1 MPKGSAQFTGL
12 VAVRGTAEP
21 ASTPRALPIINSLVI
36 WLVEARYLAR
46 THCGL
51 KAMLR
56 NAYVIACVDYGDNS
70 KTGSTWF
77 A

>member
-1 MPKGSAQFTGL
+1 M
-12 VAVRGTAEP
+12 
-21 ASTPRALPIINSLVI
+21 NSLFI
-36 WLVEARYLAR
+36 WLVDARYLAG

-51 KAMLR
+51 KVALR